1 MSQDAGNFLP
11 EFPSCLQ
18 TQGPQEGK
26 EMALGGRCVTR
37 KKVAIVEA
45 YLRGLAGKGIGAS
58 DPRTSGDH
66 LVAVTSSMR
75 DDKC

>member
-1 MSQDAGNFLP
+1 MRVTFYRSSRRACRLRARKKVKRW
-11 EFPSCLQ
+11 PS
-18 TQGPQEGK
+18 GEDVSR
-26 EMALGGRCVTR
+26 E
-37 KKVAIVEA
+37 KVAIVEA

>member
-58 DPRTSGDH
+58 D
-66 LVAVTSSMR
+66 LELLAIIFLQVTSSMR
-75 DDKC
+75 NDKC